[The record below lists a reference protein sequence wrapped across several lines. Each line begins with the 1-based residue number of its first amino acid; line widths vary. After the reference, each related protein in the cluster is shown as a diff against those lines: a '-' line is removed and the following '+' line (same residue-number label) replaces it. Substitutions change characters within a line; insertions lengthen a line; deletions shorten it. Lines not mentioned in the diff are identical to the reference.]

1 VISAIQIQNFALIEE
16 MSLNFQ
22 GGLSVITGET
32 GAGKSIVLDAI
43 SLGFGKR
50 ADLSVLTDESKKCV
64 IEINVQVNAGH
75 KSWFDLNDID
85 YFEDT
90 LIRRELNPNGRSRA
104 FINDCPVRLEVL
116 SELAKMLIDIHAQHD
131 TFYLLQEK
139 EQLNLL
145 DSISAHQ
152 NLMDHYQSN
161 YNAYKQCEKEIA
173 ELEHQ
178 HSAAQQNKELND
190 FLLQEL
196 QSVQL
201 EGIVLEDLEEEQK
214 ILSSAEFLLTQIQH
228 INQLFGDENNG
239 IEVLLD
245 ESLRTLQ
252 KMSSTSTALENL
264 YERLHSI
271 RLESLD
277 FQESLNQ
284 EAERIVVDPRRLQ
297 IVDELLASYEGLFRK
312 HQCNALEELI
322 QKRDE
327 LLAFS
332 SSQQSFDEKIANL
345 NQRLEKLSA
354 SLQKEGKEI
363 HKNRLKASLALQNA
377 IATHLSALGMPH
389 SNFVIELQELE
400 HFQFNGMSSVD
411 FKFSANKGMPVTS
424 LKKVASGGELSRIML
439 AIKYESSQ
447 YLELPTVIFDEI
459 DTGVSGNIADKMAN
473 MMSLMAAR
481 TQVLAVTHL
490 PQVASKGDYHI
501 KIDKQTTSD
510 KTFTKVFY
518 LSNEERINEVANMI
532 AGEKPNSTAIEHAK
546 TLLGY

>member
-1 VISAIQIQNFALIEE
+1 MISAIQIQNFALIEE

-50 ADLSVLTDESKKCV
+50 ADLSVLTDESKKCI
-64 IEINVQVNAGH
+64 IEISVQVNAGH

-85 YFEDT
+85 FFEDT

-116 SELAKMLIDIHAQHD
+116 SDLAKMLIDIHAQHD

-152 NLMDHYQSN
+152 NLVDSYQSN
-161 YNAYKQCEKEIA
+161 YYAFKLCEKEIA
-173 ELEHQ
+173 ELEHH
-178 HSAAQQNKELND
+178 HSTAQKNKELND

-214 ILSSAEFLLTQIQH
+214 ILSSAEFLLTQVQH

-284 EAERIVVDPRRLQ
+284 EAERIVVNPRRLQ
-297 IVDELLASYEGLFRK
+297 IVDDLLASYEGLFRK
-312 HQCNALEELI
+312 HQCNTLEKLI

-332 SSQQSFDEKIANL
+332 STQQSFDEKIANL
-345 NQRLEKLSA
+345 NQRLEKLNA
-354 SLQKEGKEI
+354 SIQKEGKEI
-363 HKNRLKASLALQNA
+363 HKNRLEASLSLQNA

-400 HFQFNGMSSVD
+400 YFQFNGLSSVD

-439 AIKYESSQ
+439 AIKYESSL
-447 YLELPTVIFDEI
+447 YLALPTVIFDEI

-510 KTFTKVFY
+510 KTLTKVFY
-518 LSNEERINEVANMI
+518 LSNEERVNEVANMI

>member
-1 VISAIQIQNFALIEE
+1 MISAIQIQNFALIEE

-50 ADLSVLTDESKKCV
+50 ADLSVMTDESKKCV
-64 IEINVQVNAGH
+64 IEINVQVNACH

-116 SELAKMLIDIHAQHD
+116 SDLAKMLIDIHAQHD

-152 NLMDHYQSN
+152 NLMDSYQSN

-178 HSAAQQNKELND
+178 YLAAQQNKELND

-252 KMSSTSTALENL
+252 KMSSTSTALENI

-284 EAERIVVDPRRLQ
+284 EAERIVLDPRRLQ

-312 HQCNALEELI
+312 HQCNTLEELI

-332 SSQQSFDEKIANL
+332 SSQRSFDEKIANL

-354 SLQKEGKEI
+354 SIQKEGKEI
-363 HKNRLKASLALQNA
+363 HKNRLEASLALQNA

-400 HFQFNGMSSVD
+400 HFQFNGLSSVD

-424 LKKVASGGELSRIML
+424 LKKVVSGGELSRIML

-447 YLELPTVIFDEI
+447 YLALPTVIFDEI

-510 KTFTKVFY
+510 KTLTKVFY

>member
-1 VISAIQIQNFALIEE
+1 MISTIQIQNFALIEE

-32 GAGKSIVLDAI
+32 GAGKSIVLEAI
-43 SLGFGKR
+43 ALGFGKR

-64 IEINVQVNAGH
+64 IEINVQLNANH
-75 KSWFDLNDID
+75 KSWFDANDID
-85 YFEDT
+85 YFEDA

-104 FINDCPVRLEVL
+104 FVNDCPVRLEVL

-145 DSISAHQ
+145 DSISNHRE
-152 NLMDHYQSN
+152 LIDRYQSN
-161 YNAYKQCEKEIA
+161 FNAYKQCENEKTQ
-173 ELEHQ
+173 LEHQ
-178 HSAAQQNKELND
+178 YSDAQKNIELNA

-201 EGIVLEDLEEEQK
+201 DGIVLEDIEEEQK

-228 INQLFGDENNG
+228 INQLFGDERHG
-239 IEVLLD
+239 IELLLD
-245 ESLRTLQ
+245 ESLKTLQ

-264 YERLHSI
+264 YERLYSI
-271 RLESLD
+271 RLEALD

-284 EAERIVVDPRRLQ
+284 EAERIIVDPRRLQ
-297 IVDELLASYEGLFRK
+297 IVDELLGSYEALFRK
-312 HQCNALEELI
+312 HQCNSLEELI

-332 SSQQSFDEKIANL
+332 VSQQSYDENIANL
-345 NQRLEKLSA
+345 NERLEQLRTVIQS
-354 SLQKEGKEI
+354 QGKEI
-363 HKNRLKASLALQNA
+363 HENRLKASTSLQKA
-377 IATHLSALGMPH
+377 ISTHLSALGMPH
-389 SNFVIELQELE
+389 SDFVIELSPLE
-400 HFQFNGMSSVD
+400 HFQFNGLSSVD
-411 FKFSANKGMPVTS
+411 FKFSANKGMPVTT

-439 AIKYESSQ
+439 AIKFESSQ
-447 YLELPTVIFDEI
+447 YLALPTVIFDEI

-473 MMSLMAAR
+473 MMSMMAGR

-490 PQVASKGDYHI
+490 PQLASKGDYHI
-501 KIDKQTTSD
+501 KIDKQTSAD
-510 KTFTKVFY
+510 KTLTRVFY
-518 LSNEERINEVANMI
+518 LSNEERVKEVANMI
-532 AGEKPNSTAIEHAK
+532 AGEKPNSTAIDHAK

>member
-1 VISAIQIQNFALIEE
+1 MISAIQIQNFALIEE

-50 ADLSVLTDESKKCV
+50 ADLSVLTDESKKCI
-64 IEINVQVNAGH
+64 IEISVQVNAGH

-85 YFEDT
+85 FFEDT

-116 SELAKMLIDIHAQHD
+116 SDLAKMLIDIHAQHD

-152 NLMDHYQSN
+152 NLMDSYQSN

-201 EGIVLEDLEEEQK
+201 EGIALEDIEEEQK

-312 HQCNALEELI
+312 HQCNTLEELI

-354 SLQKEGKEI
+354 SIQKEGKEI
-363 HKNRLKASLALQNA
+363 HKNRLEASLALQNA

-400 HFQFNGMSSVD
+400 HFQFNGLSSVD

-447 YLELPTVIFDEI
+447 YLALPTVIFDEI
-459 DTGVSGNIADKMAN
+459 DTGVSGNIADKMVN

-510 KTFTKVFY
+510 KTLTKVFY
-518 LSNEERINEVANMI
+518 LSYEERVNEVANMI